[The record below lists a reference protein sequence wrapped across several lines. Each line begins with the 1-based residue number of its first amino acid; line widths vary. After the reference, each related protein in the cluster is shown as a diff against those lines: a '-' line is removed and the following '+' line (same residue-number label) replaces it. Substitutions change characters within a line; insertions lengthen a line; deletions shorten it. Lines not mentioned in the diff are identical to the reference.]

1 MMMNEGQP
9 RAARTGTMLAAAAML
24 ALLGGCGRKPEIQ
37 PLPAP
42 PEAAPAAPATGNMGD
57 MPQATPGLNPTQ
69 RLARVVELL
78 NRNDEKTARV
88 ELDAL
93 LAQDPGR
100 REAKVLEQSIKGNPY
115 AMVPRNSFS
124 YVVAP
129 GDTFIT
135 LALDYL
141 GDSYKFYALA
151 RISGIA
157 PNMLKPGDII
167 QMPGRVREP
176 SRPGVQRS
184 RPPVTRARPPRRTAP
199 ATGAA
204 PTTGAAPA
212 APQNDPATALRYRRQ
227 GLEQMTAG
235 RIDRA
240 VSLLGRALQ
249 YDPDNRA
256 IAADL
261 ARARRIQGTVQT
273 R

>member
-1 MMMNEGQP
+1 
-9 RAARTGTMLAAAAML
+9 MLAAAAML
-24 ALLGGCGRKPEIQ
+24 ALLGGCGKREKLE

-42 PEAAPAAPATGNMGD
+42 PAAIPTPAATPGD
-57 MPQATPGLNPTQ
+57 TDAPQPTPGLNPTQ
-69 RLARVVELL
+69 RLARVVDLL
-78 NRNDEKTARV
+78 NRNEEKTARV

-93 LAQDPGR
+93 LAQDPNR
-100 REAKVLEQSIKGNPY
+100 REARVLEQSIKGNPY
-115 AMVPRNSFS
+115 EMVPRNSFS

-157 PNMLKPGDII
+157 PNMLKAGDII

-176 SRPGVQRS
+176 SRPGVQRA
-184 RPPVTRARPPRRTAP
+184 RPPVTRTRPSRRS
-199 ATGAA
+199 AA
-204 PTTGAAPA
+204 PTTGTAPATSAAPA
-212 APQNDPATALRYRRQ
+212 APQGDPAAALRYRRQ

-261 ARARRIQGTVQT
+261 ARARRIQGAVQT

>member
-100 REAKVLEQSIKGNPY
+100 REARVLEQSIKGNPY
-115 AMVPRNSFS
+115 AIVPRNSFS

-176 SRPGVQRS
+176 SRPGAQRT
-184 RPPVTRARPPRRTAP
+184 RPAPTRARPARRPATEASAPTSTAP
-199 ATGAA
+199 AAS
-204 PTTGAAPA
+204 
-212 APQNDPATALRYRRQ
+212 QNDPATALRFRRQ

-261 ARARRIQGTVQT
+261 ARARRIQGAVQT

>member
-1 MMMNEGQP
+1 
-9 RAARTGTMLAAAAML
+9 MLAAAAML
-24 ALLGGCGRKPEIQ
+24 ALLGGCGKKEKLA

-42 PEAAPAAPATGNMGD
+42 PEAAPATPAAEDTGD
-57 MPQATPGLNPTQ
+57 RPQPTPGLNPTQ

-100 REAKVLEQSIKGNPY
+100 REARVLEQSIKGNPY
-115 AMVPRNSFS
+115 AIVPRNSFS

-176 SRPGVQRS
+176 SRPGAQRT
-184 RPPVTRARPPRRTAP
+184 RPAPTRARPTRRPATEASAPTSTAP
-199 ATGAA
+199 AAS
-204 PTTGAAPA
+204 
-212 APQNDPATALRYRRQ
+212 QNDPATALRFRRQ

-261 ARARRIQGTVQT
+261 ARARRIQGAVQT

>member
-1 MMMNEGQP
+1 M
-9 RAARTGTMLAAAAML
+9 MLAGAAML
-24 ALLGGCGRKPEIQ
+24 ALLGGCGKKEKLA

-42 PEAAPAAPATGNMGD
+42 PEAAPAAPAAEDTGD
-57 MPQATPGLNPTQ
+57 KPQATPGLNPTQ

-100 REAKVLEQSIKGNPY
+100 REARVLEQSIKGNPY

-167 QMPGRVREP
+167 QMPGRVRDP
-176 SRPGVQRS
+176 SRPGVQRT
-184 RPPVTRARPPRRTAP
+184 RPAPTRARPVRRPTNETAAP
-199 ATGAA
+199 AS
-204 PTTGAAPA
+204 AAPA
-212 APQNDPATALRYRRQ
+212 APQNDPATALRFRRQ

>member
-1 MMMNEGQP
+1 MQRKRRLQQLVQLHARRKSGQ
-9 RAARTGTMLAAAAML
+9 L
-24 ALLGGCGRKPEIQ
+24 
-37 PLPAP
+37 
-42 PEAAPAAPATGNMGD
+42 
-57 MPQATPGLNPTQ
+57 
-69 RLARVVELL
+69 
-78 NRNDEKTARV
+78 
-88 ELDAL
+88 
-93 LAQDPGR
+93 
-100 REAKVLEQSIKGNPY
+100 LEQSIKGNPY
-115 AMVPRNSFS
+115 AIVPRNSFS

-176 SRPGVQRS
+176 SRPGAQRT
-184 RPPVTRARPPRRTAP
+184 RPAPTRARPARRPATEASAPTSTAP
-199 ATGAA
+199 AAS
-204 PTTGAAPA
+204 
-212 APQNDPATALRYRRQ
+212 QNDPATALRFRRQ

-261 ARARRIQGTVQT
+261 ARARRIQGAVQT

>member
-1 MMMNEGQP
+1 
-9 RAARTGTMLAAAAML
+9 MLAAAAML
-24 ALLGGCGRKPEIQ
+24 TLLGGCGKKEKLA

-42 PEAAPAAPATGNMGD
+42 PEAAPATPAAEDTGD
-57 MPQATPGLNPTQ
+57 RPQPTPGLNPTQ

-100 REAKVLEQSIKGNPY
+100 REARVLEQSIKGNPY
-115 AMVPRNSFS
+115 AIVPRNSFS

-176 SRPGVQRS
+176 SRPGAQRT
-184 RPPVTRARPPRRTAP
+184 RPAPTRARPARRPATEASAPTSTAP
-199 ATGAA
+199 AAS
-204 PTTGAAPA
+204 
-212 APQNDPATALRYRRQ
+212 QNDPATALRFRRQ

-261 ARARRIQGTVQT
+261 ARARRIQGAVQT

>member
-1 MMMNEGQP
+1 MPARIGT
-9 RAARTGTMLAAAAML
+9 RAGTGTVLAALAMI
-24 ALLGGCGRKPEIQ
+24 AMLGGCGKKEAIE

-42 PEAAPAAPATGNMGD
+42 PEAMPSPVAATDTTDA
-57 MPQATPGLNPTQ
+57 PQATPGLNPTQ
-69 RLARVVELL
+69 RLARVVQLL
-78 NRNDEKTARV
+78 NQNDERTARV

-93 LAQDPGR
+93 LKQEPNR

-129 GDTFIT
+129 GDTFVS

-157 PNMLKPGDII
+157 ANMLKPGDII
-167 QMPGRVREP
+167 QMPGRVRDP

-184 RPPVTRARPPRRTAP
+184 RPPVARARPTRRTTP
-199 ATGAA
+199 TTGGAA
-204 PTTGAAPA
+204 PVAATPA
-212 APQNDPATALRYRRQ
+212 APQGDPAAALRYRRQ

-261 ARARRIQGTVQT
+261 ARARRIQGAVQT